1 MPVIPRA
8 KIKTLLSIN
17 SDLSKAS
24 LATRIMLTRMRLE
37 VSNSPMCIDEKV
49 SELESVLN
57 AKPQIADD
65 LALV

>member
-8 KIKTLLSIN
+8 KIKTLLSSN

-37 VSNSPMCIDEKV
+37 VSNSPICIDQKV

-57 AKPQIADD
+57 SKPQIAED
-65 LALV
+65 LASI

>member
-8 KIKTLLSIN
+8 KIKTLLSSN

-37 VSNSPMCIDEKV
+37 VSNSPLCIDQKV
-49 SELESVLN
+49 SELESILSS
-57 AKPQIADD
+57 KPTIAED
-65 LALV
+65 LASI